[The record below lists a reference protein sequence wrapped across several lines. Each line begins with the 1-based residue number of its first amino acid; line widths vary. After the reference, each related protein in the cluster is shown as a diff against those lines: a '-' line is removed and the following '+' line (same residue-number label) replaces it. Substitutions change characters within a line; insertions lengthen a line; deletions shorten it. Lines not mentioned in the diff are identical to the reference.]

1 MSKFLLFIVFYFP
14 FVNCREEN
22 NTKLNENEYEIET
35 IKIVLSNDLPPPTR
49 WDEEKI
55 KSFGNHKAL
64 LGYLNAYF
72 DHCPIIVSPN
82 VIWQLIL
89 NYFSD
94 YVNTNSEFLRAKFV
108 DFKEKKNLIITR
120 YDTIDDI
127 YKYEDDIIEE
137 LNDKISEYIGDEL
150 INILTPNFSTST
162 KQTIIAGKVSIM
174 STLKNYFNYG
184 VYMLCGIPYILLEGT
199 LEDWEKI
206 LQKINFLSKYE
217 LGEEFEEELGEEFK
231 ILKMLKPF
239 EKLSGKSTKKLEL
252 DKMKKNIEEIINT
265 KKGNINLEFWRKIIM
280 ETRVTMFQKKGC
292 MLRKVE
298 KNLISGWICDF
309 YPTMEV
315 NKDKNS
321 NDLPEEILEV
331 PIIVKQADT
340 KETKKFKIY
349 TGIMDIKQDHETYI
363 VEPIVSY
370 NFSKPFDIDPN
381 NPDDLFLEDL

>member
-1 MSKFLLFIVFYFP
+1 MFKFLLFILFFL

-35 IKIVLSNDLPPPTR
+35 IKIVLSNDLPPPTK

-72 DHCPIIVSPN
+72 DHCPIKVSPN

-120 YDTIDDI
+120 YGTIDDI

-174 STLKNYFNYG
+174 STFKKYFNYG
-184 VYMLCGIPYILLEGT
+184 VNVLCGIPY
-199 LEDWEKI
+199 
-206 LQKINFLSKYE
+206 Y
-217 LGEEFEEELGEEFK
+217 
-231 ILKMLKPF
+231 
-239 EKLSGKSTKKLEL
+239 
-252 DKMKKNIEEIINT
+252 
-265 KKGNINLEFWRKIIM
+265 
-280 ETRVTMFQKKGC
+280 
-292 MLRKVE
+292 
-298 KNLISGWICDF
+298 
-309 YPTMEV
+309 Y
-315 NKDKNS
+315 
-321 NDLPEEILEV
+321 
-331 PIIVKQADT
+331 
-340 KETKKFKIY
+340 
-349 TGIMDIKQDHETYI
+349 
-363 VEPIVSY
+363 
-370 NFSKPFDIDPN
+370 
-381 NPDDLFLEDL
+381 

>member
-1 MSKFLLFIVFYFP
+1 MSKFLLFRVFYFL
-14 FVNCREEN
+14 FAICREDN

-35 IKIVLSNDLPPPTR
+35 IKIVLSNDLPPPTK

-72 DHCPIIVSPN
+72 DHCPIKVSPN

-120 YDTIDDI
+120 YGTIDDI

-174 STLKNYFNYG
+174 STFKNYFNYG
-184 VYMLCGIPYILLEGT
+184 VNVLCGIPYILLEGT
-199 LEDWEKI
+199 
-206 LQKINFLSKYE
+206 
-217 LGEEFEEELGEEFK
+217 
-231 ILKMLKPF
+231 
-239 EKLSGKSTKKLEL
+239 
-252 DKMKKNIEEIINT
+252 
-265 KKGNINLEFWRKIIM
+265 
-280 ETRVTMFQKKGC
+280 
-292 MLRKVE
+292 
-298 KNLISGWICDF
+298 
-309 YPTMEV
+309 
-315 NKDKNS
+315 
-321 NDLPEEILEV
+321 
-331 PIIVKQADT
+331 
-340 KETKKFKIY
+340 
-349 TGIMDIKQDHETYI
+349 
-363 VEPIVSY
+363 
-370 NFSKPFDIDPN
+370 
-381 NPDDLFLEDL
+381 